1 MSIVFGA
8 SMIGYLLFLVIAFF
22 CSVFFLSS
30 FNWYADDPIYNF
42 LQLIAGLLPILV
54 PLIVFFGFV
63 LIFSICWLKSLKY
76 IEIIINAIKELYE
89 DNDNYIVLGNDMYEI
104 EEIMNDLK
112 KELTYNKR
120 KAAENERRKNDL
132 VVYLAH
138 DLKTPLTST
147 IGYLSLVKEEK
158 ELPENLKEKYVDIA
172 YNKAVRL
179 ESLIEEFFEI
189 TRFNFAQLALDKSTF
204 NLNIMLEQILFEFKP
219 LMLEKNMDYEFIAEQ
234 SVDIIA
240 DSNKL
245 QRSFDNLLRNAINYG
260 YENTLIKVHLA
271 IQEQIIITFENRGPT
286 IAAQKLDKIFEQ
298 FYRLDSARQTN
309 TGGSGLGL
317 AITKE
322 IIEIHGGT
330 IKAQSSDETIKFIIM
345 LPKP

>member
-22 CSVFFLSS
+22 CSVIFLSS
-30 FNWYADDPIYNF
+30 FIWYADDPIYNF
-42 LQLIAGLLPILV
+42 FQLIAGLLPILV

-63 LIFSICWLKSLKY
+63 LIFSICWLKSLRY

-112 KELTYNKR
+112 KELIYNKR

-189 TRFNFAQLALDKSTF
+189 TRFNFTQLALDKSTF

-219 LMLEKNMDYEFIAEQ
+219 LMSEKNMDYEFTAEQ

-260 YENTLIKVHLA
+260 YADTLIKVHLA
-271 IQEQIIITFENRGPT
+271 VKEQIVITFENRGPT

-345 LPKP
+345 LPNQ